1 VAARWLLKQGEWPRG
16 GESLVPDRGERWAAP
31 GAGEWRRRGG
41 EGRGGHGS
49 VGRGGDV
56 REMGKSI
63 MCSYYIC
70 ALMLP

>member
-1 VAARWLLKQGEWPRG
+1 VEA
-16 GESLVPDRGERWAAP
+16 
-31 GAGEWRRRGG
+31 

-63 MCSYYIC
+63 MCSYHIC
-70 ALMLP
+70 ALMLS

>member
-1 VAARWLLKQGEWPRG
+1 VGGSWCRG
-16 GESLVPDRGERWAAP
+16 VEAEG
-31 GAGEWRRRGG
+31 RGG

-63 MCSYYIC
+63 MCSYHIC